1 MHAPHSPVHVHHA
14 YAGRQAGCGRQASRL
29 LAVRICSTQE
39 LWFRLLLLLL
49 LVLPLLLLHNAPRG
63 GRNHLPL
70 VVGCL
75 STAGQKF
82 VCCLFAC
89 CLLLACLLAGL
100 LAGLWFVCYLLAC
113 LLAGWSACI
122 NFKSY
127 NLFLVLSKVPEGSV
141 YSLIPVLSQ

>member
-1 MHAPHSPVHVHHA
+1 MFITHMQK
-14 YAGRQAGCGRQASRL
+14 QAGCG
-29 LAVRICSTQE
+29 VCVCVTQE
-39 LWFRLLLLLL
+39 LWFRLL
-49 LVLPLLLLHNAPRG
+49 LLLLHNAPRG
-63 GRNHLPL
+63 GRNHMPL

-100 LAGLWFVCYLLAC
+100 LACLLAACLLVSGLFVICLLAC